1 MGYISMTTQPCVGI
15 VKAADRTNANLVWAA
30 WGKGPNTFSRKLT
43 TDNPATTSST
53 VTHYLFADSS
63 TSVEDV
69 QVIQGFANGDLP
81 PIMDAWGVEG
91 VISAADAL
99 AAIDGDSLQCY
110 SASGNVAPL
119 DHCNAILASRG
130 LSWVP
135 DEI

>member
-1 MGYISMTTQPCVGI
+1 MTTQPCVGI
-15 VKAADRTNANLVWAA
+15 VKAADKDNANLVWAA

-43 TDNPATTSST
+43 TDSPATTSST
-53 VTHYLFADSS
+53 ITHYLFADSS

-69 QVIQGFANGDLP
+69 GIIQQFANNQLP
-81 PIMDAWGVEG
+81 PLPDGMAWGVDG
-91 VISAADAL
+91 VIAAADAL

-110 SASGNVAPL
+110 SASGDVTPL

-135 DEI
+135 EEL

>member
-1 MGYISMTTQPCVGI
+1 MTSQPCVGV
-15 VKAADRTNANLVWAA
+15 VKAADRDNTNKVWEA
-30 WGKGPNTFSRKLT
+30 WGKGPGTFSRKLT
-43 TDNPATTSST
+43 TDANPTTSST

-69 QVIQGFANGDLP
+69 AIIQAMANGDLP
-81 PIMDAWGVEG
+81 PLPTGYAWGVDG
-91 VISAADAL
+91 VISAVDAL

-110 SASGNVAPL
+110 SASGNVTPL

-130 LSWVP
+130 LKWVP

>member
-1 MGYISMTTQPCVGI
+1 MTYQPCVGI
-15 VKAADRTNANLVWAA
+15 VKATDKTDANLVWAA
-30 WGKGPNTFSRKLT
+30 WGKGPDTFSRRLT
-43 TDNPATTSST
+43 TDNPATSSSP

-69 QVIQGFANGDLP
+69 QIIQQMANGDLP
-81 PIMDAWGVEG
+81 PLPDGMAWGVDG
-91 VISAADAL
+91 VIGAADAL

-110 SASGNVAPL
+110 SASGDVTPL

-135 DEI
+135 DDI

>member
-1 MGYISMTTQPCVGI
+1 MSYQPCVGV
-15 VKAADRTNANLVWAA
+15 VKAADRENANLVWSA
-30 WGKGPNTFSRKLT
+30 WGKGPDTFSRRLT
-43 TDNPATTSST
+43 DDPSPTTSST

-69 QVIQGFANGDLP
+69 QIIQAMANGDLP
-81 PIMDAWGVEG
+81 PLPTGYAWGVDG

>member
-1 MGYISMTTQPCVGI
+1 MTTQPCVGI
-15 VKAADRTNANLVWAA
+15 VKAADRANANLVWDA
-30 WGKGPNTFSRKLT
+30 WGKGPDTFSRRLT
-43 TDNPATTSST
+43 TDSPATTSSP

-81 PIMDAWGVEG
+81 PISGAWGHDG
-91 VISAADAL
+91 VIISDDAL
-99 AAIDGDSLQCY
+99 AAIDGDSFQCY

>member
-1 MGYISMTTQPCVGI
+1 MTTYQPCVGI
-15 VKAADRTNANLVWAA
+15 VKAADRANANLVWDA

-43 TDNPATTSST
+43 TDSPATTSST

-69 QVIQGFANGDLP
+69 AIIQAMANGDLP
-81 PIMDAWGVEG
+81 PLQTGYSWGVDG
-91 VISAADAL
+91 VIAAADAL
-99 AAIDGDSLQCY
+99 AAIDGDSMQCY
-110 SASGNVAPL
+110 SASGNVTPL

-135 DEI
+135 DDI

>member
-1 MGYISMTTQPCVGI
+1 MTTQPCVGI
-15 VKAADRTNANLVWAA
+15 VKAADKTNANLVWNA
-30 WGKGPNTFSRKLT
+30 WGKGPDAFSRKLT
-43 TDNPATTSST
+43 TDAVPTTSST

-81 PIMDAWGVEG
+81 PIMGAWGENG
-91 VISAADAL
+91 VIEAADAL

-110 SASGNVAPL
+110 SASGNVTPL

-130 LSWVP
+130 LKWVP
-135 DEI
+135 EDI

>member
-1 MGYISMTTQPCVGI
+1 MTTQPCVGI
-15 VKAADRTNANLVWAA
+15 VKAADRTNANLVWSA
-30 WGKGPNTFSRKLT
+30 WGRGPNNFFRRLT
-43 TDNPATTSST
+43 DDPSPTPSST
-53 VTHYLFADSS
+53 VTHYIFADSS

-69 QVIQGFANGDLP
+69 QIIQGFANGDLP
-81 PIMDAWGVEG
+81 PLPDGLAWGVDG
-91 VISAADAL
+91 TISAADAL

-135 DEI
+135 DEEL

>member
-1 MGYISMTTQPCVGI
+1 MTYQPCVGI
-15 VKAADRTNANLVWAA
+15 VRAADRDNANLVWAA

-43 TDNPATTSST
+43 SDPSPTTSST

-63 TSVEDV
+63 TTVEDV
-69 QVIQGFANGDLP
+69 AIIQAMANGDLP
-81 PIMDAWGVEG
+81 PLPPGYAWGVDG